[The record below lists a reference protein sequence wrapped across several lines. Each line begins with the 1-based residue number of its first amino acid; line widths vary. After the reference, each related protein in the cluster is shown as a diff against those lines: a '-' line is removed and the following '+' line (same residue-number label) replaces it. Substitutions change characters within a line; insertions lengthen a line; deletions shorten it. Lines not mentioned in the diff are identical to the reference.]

1 LNKIIIIFLLFLI
14 PGGLFC
20 QLTPVTSQYILNPV
34 SINPSLA
41 GSRGAL
47 NIAAFYRLQWTG
59 IPGAPETTTLAID
72 APLPHTRLGLGLTFS
87 NDKIGVTKE
96 TRISSSYA
104 YKIRMGEGN
113 LSLGLGAGVITT
125 NTAWSELSVNDPGDE
140 NYQVTS
146 STFVVPDFSFGVY
159 FSKRNYFGGI
169 SVPKLLSYR
178 FDYNKN
184 KYSLRLDPGD
194 LIYLLH
200 TGYLFNISP
209 WLEFLPSTLVTFS
222 PGKELMYDINTYFNI
237 SDRFW
242 LGGTYRNNRSIT
254 GLIQFAVN
262 YQIKVAYSYDFDFG
276 RLGHYSNGSHEIML
290 RYEFRYKVKV
300 VNQLI
305 F

>member
-1 LNKIIIIFLLFLI
+1 MNKTIIIFLLFLI
-14 PGGLFC
+14 PAGLFS
-20 QLTPVTSQYILNPV
+20 QLTPVTSQYILNPI

-59 IPGAPETTTLAID
+59 IPGAPETATLAID
-72 APLPHTRLGLGLTFS
+72 APLPHTSLGLGLSIS

-140 NYQVTS
+140 NYLVTS
-146 STFVVPDFSFGVY
+146 STFLVPDFSFGVY

-184 KYSLRLDPGD
+184 KYSLVFDPGD
-194 LIYLLH
+194 LNYLLH